1 MWGKQ
6 YSRGCHYFTTP
17 TSLYKTLITTRL
29 CLWDRQGNAY
39 IGPRINFR
47 VHIPRPW
54 KKKKRKRKTQNGRV
68 LEFSCDGDG
77 PESIVKA
84 HPSKFKQRAWGMGY
98 DHPNFCES
106 HLLPFSSVRLAH
118 LHLLFFFLLSNGDR
132 KIHQIVNNH
141 QPTFPLSMS
150 DSKRRLEDIL
160 LLPHQTL
167 ALDSSPLYSTN

>member
-84 HPSKFKQRAWGMGY
+84 HPSNKVQTKSMGNGIWSSEFLRKS
-98 DHPNFCES
+98 PAAFF
-106 HLLPFSSVRLAH
+106 FSSISTFAFVI
-118 LHLLFFFLLSNGDR
+118 FLL
-132 KIHQIVNNH
+132 V
-141 QPTFPLSMS
+141 
-150 DSKRRLEDIL
+150 E
-160 LLPHQTL
+160 
-167 ALDSSPLYSTN
+167 